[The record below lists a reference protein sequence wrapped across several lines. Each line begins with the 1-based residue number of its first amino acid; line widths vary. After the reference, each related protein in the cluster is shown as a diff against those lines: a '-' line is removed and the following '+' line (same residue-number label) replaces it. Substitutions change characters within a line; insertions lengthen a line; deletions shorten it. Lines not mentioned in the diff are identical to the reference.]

1 MPSQNRATLDRELKS
16 IQDNLLRMGS
26 LLDAAIQFSM
36 QSLVTRNAALARQV
50 VNDDAQI
57 NKLRFEIEE
66 QCLDVIATQQPMAT
80 DLRVVVAAMNI
91 VSDLERMAD
100 HAAGV
105 AKIVV
110 KMGDEPL
117 LKPLIDLPRMAEA
130 CRDITRKAL
139 DAYVNHD
146 VETAS
151 AMAKMD
157 DVIDDFHQQIF
168 RELLSFMIADP
179 STTSRALY
187 LIFVSHNL
195 ERIGD
200 RAVNIAERVIFMTVG
215 EMKELSAGPDAPL

>member
-26 LLDAAIQFSM
+26 LLDAAIQFSL
-36 QSLVTRNAALARQV
+36 QSLATRNASLARQV

-80 DLRVVVAAMNI
+80 DLRTVVAAMNI

-100 HAAGV
+100 HAAGI
-105 AKIVV
+105 AKIVI

-117 LKPLIDLPRMAEA
+117 LKPLIDLPRMAEE
-130 CRDITRKAL
+130 CRAITRKAL
-139 DAYVNHD
+139 DSYIQHD
-146 VETAS
+146 VEAAK
-151 AMAKMD
+151 AMAKHD
-157 DVIDDFHQQIF
+157 DVIDNYHEQIF
-168 RELLSFMIADP
+168 RELLTYMIEDP
-179 STTSRALY
+179 RTTSRALY
-187 LIFVSHNL
+187 LLFASHNL

>member
-1 MPSQNRATLDRELKS
+1 MPSQTRATLDRELKS

-36 QSLVTRNAALARQV
+36 QALATRNTSLARQV
-50 VNDDAQI
+50 VNDDANI

-139 DAYVNHD
+139 DAYVHHD
-146 VETAS
+146 VETAK

-157 DVIDDFHQQIF
+157 DVIDQFHEQIF
-168 RELLSFMIADP
+168 RELLTYMIEDP
-179 STTSRALY
+179 RTTSRALY
-187 LIFVSHNL
+187 LLFASHNL

>member
-1 MPSQNRATLDRELKS
+1 MTTNNRATLDRELRE
-16 IQDNLLRMGS
+16 IQDNVLRMGS
-26 LLDAAIQFSM
+26 LLDAAIKLALE
-36 QSLVTRNAALARQV
+36 SLVSRNASLARQV
-50 VNDDAQI
+50 VNDDATV
-57 NKLRFEIEE
+57 NKLRFQIEE

-105 AKIVV
+105 AKIVIR
-110 KMGDEPL
+110 MGDEPL
-117 LKPLIDLPRMAEA
+117 VKPLIDIPRMAEA
-130 CRDITRKAL
+130 CRTMTRKVL
-139 DAYVNHD
+139 DAYVQHD
-146 VETAS
+146 VETAK
-151 AMAKMD
+151 AMATMD

-168 RELLSFMIADP
+168 RELLSFMIEDP
-179 STTSRALY
+179 STTSRALF

>member
-1 MPSQNRATLDRELKS
+1 MSSQTRATLDRELKS

-26 LLDAAIQFSM
+26 LLDAAIQFAM
-36 QSLVTRNAALARQV
+36 QSLATRNASLARQV

-100 HAAGV
+100 HAAGI
-105 AKIVV
+105 AKIVI

-117 LKPLIDLPRMAEA
+117 LKPLIDLPRMAEE
-130 CRDITRKAL
+130 CRTMTRKVL
-139 DAYVNHD
+139 DAYVNRD
-146 VETAS
+146 VETAK

-157 DVIDDFHQQIF
+157 DVIDQFHEQIF
-168 RELLSFMIADP
+168 RELLTYMIEDP
-179 STTSRALY
+179 KTVSRALY
-187 LIFVSHNL
+187 LLFASHNL